1 MPRVNLN
8 NQSIAKR
15 NQLLYSRYGG
25 YMTIQNIMSEL
36 GVSRN
41 TAKKFAASLPTYS
54 PTGKPV
60 YDIAD
65 VAKKIESTRTPP
77 KEAAI

>member
-1 MPRVNLN
+1 MARVNLN
-8 NQSIAKR
+8 KTPTER
-15 NQLLYSRYGG
+15 RQLLYDRYGG

-41 TAKKFAASLPTYS
+41 TAKKFAATLPSFS

-60 YDIAD
+60 YDITD
-65 VAKKIESTRTPP
+65 VAQKIEATRTPP
-77 KEAAI
+77 KETQ

>member
-8 NQSIAKR
+8 NKLTTDR
-15 NQLLYSRYGG
+15 RQLLYDRYGG

-41 TAKKFAASLPTYS
+41 TAKKFAATLPSYS
-54 PTGKPV
+54 PTGRTV
-60 YDIAD
+60 YDIMD
-65 VAKKIESTRTPP
+65 VAKKLESTRRPP
-77 KEAAI
+77 EVIQ

>member
-8 NQSIAKR
+8 NQSIANRK
-15 NQLLYSRYGG
+15 QLLYTRYGG
-25 YMTIQNIMSEL
+25 YMTIRNIMSEL

-41 TAKKFAASLPTYS
+41 TAKKFAATLPAYS

-60 YDIAD
+60 YDIMD
-65 VAKKIESTRTPP
+65 VARKIESTRTPP
-77 KEAAI
+77 KEAAQ

>member
-8 NQSIAKR
+8 VSTSLKDR
-15 NQLLYSRYGG
+15 RKTLYERYGG

-41 TAKKFAASLPTYS
+41 TAKKFAATLPTYS
-54 PTGKPV
+54 PTGKRV
-60 YDIAD
+60 YDISD
-65 VAKKIESTRTPP
+65 VARKIEASYRPP
-77 KEAAI
+77 EVG

>member
-8 NQSIAKR
+8 NQLIADRKR
-15 NQLLYSRYGG
+15 LLYSRYGG

-41 TAKKFAASLPTYS
+41 TAKKFVATLPAYS
-54 PTGKPV
+54 PTGKTV
-60 YDIAD
+60 YDILD
-65 VAKKIESTRTPP
+65 VARKIESTRTPP
-77 KEAAI
+77 KEAAL

>member
-8 NQSIAKR
+8 NKLTADR
-15 NQLLYSRYGG
+15 RQLLYDRYGG

-41 TAKKFAASLPTYS
+41 TAKKFAATLPSYS
-54 PTGKPV
+54 PTGRTV
-60 YDIAD
+60 YDIMD
-65 VAKKIESTRTPP
+65 VAKKLESTRRPP
-77 KEAAI
+77 EVIQ

>member
-8 NQSIAKR
+8 QNKLTTDR
-15 NQLLYSRYGG
+15 RQLLYSRYGG

-41 TAKKFAASLPTYS
+41 TAKKFAATLPSYA

-60 YDIAD
+60 FDIAD
-65 VAKKIESTRTPP
+65 VAQKIESTRMPP
-77 KEAAI
+77 KETQ